1 LVSSRLSWLLCATQN
16 GRDMTP
22 DPIAALTGAVHGM
35 QARIAQSGDRALLR
49 QIVGAD
55 AAQMLAHVPIS
66 ARGVL
71 VSAQVEGRLNTVRRS
86 HPDAVTL
93 LVGEDMRA
101 TGLLVLDWP
110 AQGPV
115 TLLEFL
121 LLPHLRG
128 QGRGTRLLSALTAVA
143 DLQRHPVRAI
153 LFYDSPARRLL
164 SRTGFTKVRDDGTEI
179 LMERRAD
186 APIGAPE
193 AVAV

>member
-1 LVSSRLSWLLCATQN
+1 
-16 GRDMTP
+16 MTP
-22 DPIAALTGAVHGM
+22 DPIAVFIGAVHGM

-55 AAQMLAHVPIS
+55 AAQMLVHVPLS

-71 VSAQVEGRLNTVRRS
+71 VSAQVEGRLNTARRS

-101 TGLLVLDWP
+101 TGLLVVDWP
-110 AQGPV
+110 AVGPV

-121 LLPHLRG
+121 FLPHLRG

-143 DLQRHPVRAI
+143 DTQRQPVRAI

-164 SRTGFTKVRDDGTEI
+164 SRAGFIKARDDGTEI
-179 LMERRAD
+179 LMERAV
-186 APIGAPE
+186 GAAIAVPE
-193 AVAV
+193 ATVV

>member
-1 LVSSRLSWLLCATQN
+1 
-16 GRDMTP
+16 MTP
-22 DPIAALTGAVHGM
+22 DPIAALIAAVHGM
-35 QARIAQSGDRALLR
+35 QARVAQSGDRGLLR

-55 AAQMLAHVPIS
+55 AAQMLGHVPIS

-71 VSAQVEGRLNTVRRS
+71 ISAQVEGRLNTARRN

-101 TGLLVLDWP
+101 TGLLVVDWP
-110 AQGPV
+110 TEGPV

-121 LLPHLRG
+121 FLPHLRG

-143 DLQRHPVRAI
+143 DIQRQPVRAI

-164 SRTGFTKVRDDGTEI
+164 SRTGFTKVGDDGTEI
-179 LMERRAD
+179 LMERGAG
-186 APIGAPE
+186 AAIAAPE
-193 AVAV
+193 AAVV